1 MRVVKGWQGLD
12 YGAIVIGAGHNGLIC
27 AAYLARAGIRTLVV
41 EARSNVG
48 GQAATEHVLG
58 GAAVNICNCDHGM
71 VRTTSI
77 LAELELERHGLR
89 YLEVDPAS
97 LAVHWSGG
105 PGWFSFHDVDRTLES
120 LQISYPDEVDAYR
133 RYVKNAVPVARMVSE
148 IGQATPTP
156 GSVLGNLSRNLGR
169 SSRAIPTML
178 QWLRRSAADVLR
190 SYFTAD
196 QVLTPALTL
205 GPTVWGV
212 APEAP
217 GSGLGALTYA
227 TKHVVPT
234 GRPVG
239 GSGALPLAVQ
249 AAFEEAGGTVR
260 LGAKVRHILCDGPA
274 VRGVELDSGEVIEAP
289 IVVSAGDTHNALVR
303 WLKDPP
309 VAVQPLVDRYRSM
322 PVAEG
327 YEAKVDAVL
336 DARYEWPG
344 VDDTMLARLGI
355 TRDQSL
361 FPSAVVSK
369 SIAEITADHA
379 AAARGRIAERPQF
392 LVQAPSVLDPS
403 VAAALP
409 AGSEVF
415 SLEVLWAPHNLEG
428 GWAGSAEPERWLRKV
443 SELVTMPDGR
453 PFHEHIVSWRLMGP
467 VEYDRELSMPRGHA
481 QSFAG
486 TPFTALWGRNREQTR
501 YETPV
506 RGLFLTGA
514 GTFPGAGVW
523 GASGRNA
530 ASAVLASDGRSARAR
545 RAVVDAVG

>member
-1 MRVVKGWQGLD
+1 MD

-27 AAYLARAGIRTLVV
+27 AAYLAKAGIRTLVV
-41 EARSNVG
+41 EARDTVG

-77 LAELELERHGLR
+77 PAELELDRHGLR

-97 LAVHWSGG
+97 LAVHWNGG
-105 PGWFSFHDVDRTLES
+105 PAWFTFHDVERTVES
-120 LQISYPDEVDAYR
+120 LQISYPGEVEGYR
-133 RYVKNAVPVARMVSE
+133 RYLKAALPVAKMVSE
-148 IGQATPTP
+148 IGQSTPTP
-156 GSVLGNLSRNLGR
+156 GSVLGNLGRNPMR
-169 SSRAIPTML
+169 SSRAIPTL
-178 QWLRRSAADVLR
+178 LRWSRRSAADVLR
-190 SYFTAD
+190 SFFTTD

-212 APEAP
+212 APETP
-217 GSGLGALTYA
+217 GTGLGALTYA
-227 TKHVVPT
+227 TKHVAPT

-260 LGAKVRHILCDGPA
+260 VGARVRHILCDGPA
-274 VRGVELDSGEVIEAP
+274 VRGVELASGEVIEAP
-289 IVVSAGDTHNALVR
+289 IVISAGDTHNALVR

-309 VAVQPLVDRYRSM
+309 PAIHALVERYRTM
-322 PVAEG
+322 PAAEG

-336 DARYEWPG
+336 DSRYDWPG
-344 VDDTMLARLGI
+344 VDDPMLARLGLD
-355 TRDQSL
+355 RNRML
-361 FPSAVVSK
+361 FPSAIVSK
-369 SIAEITADHA
+369 PIAEITADHA
-379 AAARGRIAERPQF
+379 AAKLGRIAEQPQF
-392 LVQAPSVLDPS
+392 LVQMPSALDPS

-409 AGSEVF
+409 SGSEVF

-428 GWAGSAEPERWLRKV
+428 GWAGSGEPERWLRKV

-453 PFHEHIVSWRLMGP
+453 PFHEHVVSWRLMGP

-486 TPFTALWGRNREQTR
+486 TPITALLGRNREQTR

-530 ASAVLASDGRSARAR
+530 ATAVLADDGRSARAR
-545 RAVVDAVG
+545 RAVAAAVG